1 MEKKLYNMKKGL
13 AYISELTKLNAPN
26 YDPMYKS
33 ELKQNPEI
41 FRKYNGVF
49 SHIYDRAHKNGF
61 IVEPFKKSEIKSN
74 PYVYHRYTM
83 KSLKRK
89 QDFNH
94 RKDMDKAIS

>member
-1 MEKKLYNMKKGL
+1 MEKKLYNMKKGI

-26 YDPMYKS
+26 YDPIFKS
-33 ELKQNPEI
+33 EFKQNPEI
-41 FRKYNGVF
+41 FRKCNGVF

-61 IVEPFKKSEIKSN
+61 IVEPFKKSEIKNN

-94 RKDMDKAIS
+94 RKDIDKAIS